1 MEQAKDKAT
10 SIKKN
15 VDKLI
20 SDVDAFNNME
30 NKALGKAKAL
40 ITSVK
45 FYQDTCV
52 RLSLDGIQFLED
64 NVGASEDT
72 LNQLY
77 EELFRFI
84 TEAEVEQKRA
94 EQRDR
99 MEASEIMKTS
109 TNIRLSQPR
118 GSHDWLTFMTG
129 LFVSDPQVT
138 GQPGRHAARHQQ
150 QSVVREL
157 DKLPQCLFSVGTA

>member
-1 MEQAKDKAT
+1 MTWRPWQTLTITSIRNHADQIAKHLKDIRSFQLNALEQAKDKAT

-109 TNIRLSQPR
+109 PNIRLTT
-118 GSHDWLTFMTG
+118 WL
-129 LFVSDPQVT
+129 VDV
-138 GQPGRHAARHQQ
+138 
-150 QSVVREL
+150 
-157 DKLPQCLFSVGTA
+157 